1 MVGKIAHRSSLPAI
15 FAVFILQMAGAVL
28 AAERTTSFAIRNMT
42 CALCPITVE
51 RAMRGVD
58 GVKDVVIS
66 FQDKTALVKFEDS
79 QTNPDAIANASLNAG
94 YPATVTK

>member
-1 MVGKIAHRSSLPAI
+1 MVRKIANSSALPAT
-15 FAVFILQMAGAVL
+15 FAILIIQMAGAVL
-28 AAERTTSFAIRNMT
+28 AAEHTTSFAIQNMT

-58 GVKDVVIS
+58 GVNDVSVN
-66 FQDKTALVKFEDS
+66 FQDKTAVVKFEDS